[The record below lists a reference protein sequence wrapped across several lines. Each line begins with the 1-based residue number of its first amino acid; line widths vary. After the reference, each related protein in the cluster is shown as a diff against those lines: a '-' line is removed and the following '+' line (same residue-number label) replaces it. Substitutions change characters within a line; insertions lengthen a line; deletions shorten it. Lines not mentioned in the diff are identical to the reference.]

1 MGMKKM
7 LKIIWILI
15 INFVNVVPLLLLA
28 QNSPKD
34 YLKAHNN
41 ARAEVGVKPL
51 NWDPQLELHARLFVE
66 KYMADCKKAFL
77 DASLANKYG
86 QNSAYSAPPQSGAE
100 AVARWVKHKH
110 NYDYKSNSCI
120 DGTLNCLC
128 YTQVV
133 WNSTNLLGCASVE
146 CQNYEATLATCLYYP
161 PQGKIPNQRPYK
173 IH

>member
-1 MGMKKM
+1 M
-7 LKIIWILI
+7 LKTICIVIISFI
-15 INFVNVVPLLLLA
+15 NVVPLLLLA
-28 QNSPKD
+28 ENSPKN

-51 NWDPQLELHARLFVE
+51 DWDPQLELHARKFVE
-66 KYMADCKKAFL
+66 KHIADCKKAFL
-77 DASLANKYG
+77 DESLASKYG
-86 QNSAYSAPPQSGAE
+86 QNYAYSAPPQTAAE

-120 DGTLNCLC
+120 DGTINCLC

-133 WNSTNLLGCASVE
+133 WNSTTFLGCANVE
-146 CQNYEATLATCLYYP
+146 CHNSGASLTTCLYH
-161 PQGKIPNQRPYK
+161 PQGNIPNQHPYN